1 MMTQVELHDY
11 LLNLKNK
18 DSQDPNIAEY
28 KKTIRNELAS
38 YRSDL
43 PLSRLFPKDGK
54 DVVFYSFM
62 EAKGNPNKDNIATHE
77 YKRLKLSWES
87 LRKHNKDIEIRFCY
101 NGMPCRKT
109 DEPEPIEAGRPWQ
122 KHADGRFR
130 HGEFDV
136 GDYSWAFVND
146 MHIKWIELCKEHNV
160 KMYPFHESFTG
171 NEPNAWCI
179 HRWYNLA
186 LWKDENLN
194 VLYLDADTWING
206 DIQLVFDIYK
216 RDPVYGR
223 EELGFR
229 HDPNLGVCGE
239 DPRFYLDLID
249 ASILAQGGVT
259 EVQKY
264 CLGVILLNHSTHKL
278 FTPEVLKDYTFLLQQ
293 IHTFKVF
300 YSIPN
305 YRIMDE
311 FAFWVLLSRWSLRT
325 SLFGNQDVSQT
336 FMEQKHEIHF
346 NPIVLH
352 YTTKDEEKF
361 ADWAPEFGGLSRNP
375 EDREKSDLAAGGIY
389 NVTPMMREELA
400 MSMW

>member
-1 MMTQVELHDY
+1 MNPNELHDY

-18 DSQDPNIAEY
+18 DSQDPNIVEY
-28 KKTIRNELAS
+28 KKTIREELRE
-38 YRSDL
+38 YRSRL
-43 PLSRLFPKDGK
+43 PITVAPSLPPQDYT
-54 DVVFYSFM
+54 DVVFYSFWEPHDTDERQSTM
-62 EAKGNPNKDNIATHE
+62 PYKWNPKKPKISEHE
-77 YKRLKLSWES
+77 YKRLKISWS
-87 LRKHNKDIEIRFCY
+87 TLRKYNTEIEIRFCY
-101 NGMPCRKT
+101 NGMTDALDHSSVNLDKWKT
-109 DEPEPIEAGRPWQ
+109 LCD
-122 KHADGRFR
+122 
-130 HGEFDV
+130 
-136 GDYSWAFVND
+136 DYGV
-146 MHIKWIELCKEHNV
+146 I
-160 KMYPFHESFTG
+160 MYPFHESFTG
-171 NEPNAWCI
+171 EEPNAWCI

-186 LWKDENLN
+186 LWKDESLN
-194 VLYLDADTWING
+194 VLYLDADTYING

-249 ASILAQGGVT
+249 ASILAQGGKT

-264 CLGVILLNHSTHKL
+264 CLGVILLNHSTHKF
-278 FTPEVLKDYTFLLQQ
+278 FTSKLLTEFTDLLER

-336 FMEQKHEIHF
+336 FMEEKHRDHF
-346 NPIVLH
+346 NPLILH

-361 ADWAPEFGGLSRNP
+361 ADWAPEFFSLSRSEEER
-375 EDREKSDLAAGGIY
+375 EDSDLAAGGIY
-389 NVTPMMREELA
+389 NVNPMMREELA

>member
-1 MMTQVELHDY
+1 MTPIELHDY

-18 DSQDPNIAEY
+18 DSLDPNIAEY
-28 KKTIRNELAS
+28 KKTIREELRA
-38 YRSDL
+38 YRSDQPSPPVGSL
-43 PLSRLFPKDGK
+43 IPYPSDGK

-62 EAKGNPNKDNIATHE
+62 EAPNKPKIGEHE
-77 YKRLKLSWES
+77 YKRLKLSWSS
-87 LRKHNKDIEIRFCY
+87 LRKHNQDIEVRFCY
-101 NGMPCRKT
+101 NGT
-109 DEPEPIEAGRPWQ
+109 DPKW
-122 KHADGRFR
+122 KDLC
-130 HGEFDV
+130 D
-136 GDYSWAFVND
+136 DYGV
-146 MHIKWIELCKEHNV
+146 I
-160 KMYPFHESFTG
+160 MYPFHESFTG
-171 NEPNAWCI
+171 EEPNAWCI

-194 VLYLDADTWING
+194 ILYMDADTWVNG

-249 ASILAQGGVT
+249 ASILAQGGKT

-278 FTPEVLKDYTFLLQQ
+278 FTPEVLKDYTDLLQR

-336 FMEQKHEIHF
+336 FMEEKHRDHF
-346 NPIVLH
+346 NPLILH
-352 YTTKDEEKF
+352 YTTKDEEEF
-361 ADWAPEFGGLSRNP
+361 ADWAPEFFCLSRNI
-375 EDREKSDLAAGGIY
+375 EDRENSDLAAGGIY

>member
-1 MMTQVELHDY
+1 MMTPTQLHDY

-18 DSQDPNIAEY
+18 NSQDPNIAEY
-28 KKTIRNELAS
+28 KRIIREELRS
-38 YRSDL
+38 YRSDQPSP
-43 PLSRLFPKDGK
+43 PLDSLIPYPKEGK

-62 EAKGNPNKDNIATHE
+62 EAEGKPKIGEHE
-77 YKRLKLSWES
+77 YKRLKLSWSS
-87 LRKHNKDIEIRFCY
+87 LRKHNTDIEVRFCY
-101 NGMPCRKT
+101 YPDLSYT
-109 DEPEPIEAGRPWQ
+109 
-122 KHADGRFR
+122 RFKR
-130 HGEFDV
+130 ESEEKKWKDLCD
-136 GDYSWAFVND
+136 DYGVT
-146 MHIKWIELCKEHNV
+146 
-160 KMYPFHESFTG
+160 MYPFHESFTG

-186 LWKDENLN
+186 LWHDEKLN
-194 VLYLDADTWING
+194 ILYMDADTYVNG

-239 DPRFYLDLID
+239 DPRFYLDLVD
-249 ASILAQGGVT
+249 ASIVAQGGKT

-264 CLGVILLNHSTHKL
+264 CLGVILLNHSVHKL
-278 FTPEVLKDYTFLLQQ
+278 FTTEVLEQYTDLLQR

-325 SLFGNQDVSQT
+325 SLFGDQDVSQT
-336 FMEQKHEIHF
+336 FLEKKHENHF
-346 NPIVLH
+346 NPLILH

-361 ADWAPEFGGLSRNP
+361 ADWGIEMMCLSRSG
-375 EDREKSDLAAGGIY
+375 EEREESDLAAGGIY
-389 NVTPMMREELA
+389 NVNPMMREELA

>member
-1 MMTQVELHDY
+1 MNPNKLHEY

-28 KKTIRNELAS
+28 KKTIRKELYP
-38 YRSDL
+38 YRSQL
-43 PLSRLFPKDGK
+43 PITIFPQLKPSQYTN
-54 DVVFYSFM
+54 VVFYSFM
-62 EAKGNPNKDNIATHE
+62 EAPGKPKIGEHE
-77 YKRLKLSWES
+77 YKRLKLSWSS
-87 LRKHNKDIEIRFCY
+87 LRKYNTTIDVRFCY
-101 NGMPCRKT
+101 NGT
-109 DEPEPIEAGRPWQ
+109 DPKWQ
-122 KHADGRFR
+122 
-130 HGEFDV
+130 
-136 GDYSWAFVND
+136 S
-146 MHIKWIELCKEHNV
+146 LCDEYNV

-171 NEPNAWCI
+171 EEPNAWCI

-186 LWKDENLN
+186 LWKRENLN

-206 DIQLVFDIYK
+206 DIGLVFDIYK
-216 RDPVYGR
+216 LDPVYGR

-239 DPRFYLDLID
+239 DPRFYLDLVD
-249 ASILAQGGVT
+249 ASIVAQGGKT
-259 EVQKY
+259 QVQKY
-264 CLGVILLNHSTHKL
+264 CLGVILLNHSTHK
-278 FTPEVLKDYTFLLQQ
+278 FFSMEGEMDYYTDLLER

-311 FAFWVLLSRWSLRT
+311 FAFWVLLSRWSIRT

-336 FMEQKHEIHF
+336 FLEEKHSVHF
-346 NPIVLH
+346 NPLILH

-361 ADWAPEFGGLSRNP
+361 ADWAPEFFCLSRNP
-375 EDREKSDLAAGGIY
+375 EDRENSDLAAGGIY

>member
-1 MMTQVELHDY
+1 MTPDELHDY

-28 KKTIRNELAS
+28 KKTIREELHA
-38 YRSDL
+38 YRSDQPTL
-43 PLSRLFPKDGK
+43 LSTQLIPYPKDPRFNIRVPKFDWQQKDGK

-62 EAKGNPNKDNIATHE
+62 EAPDKPKIGEHE
-77 YKRLKLSWES
+77 YKRLKISWSS
-87 LRKHNKDIEIRFCY
+87 LRKYNKDIEVRFCY
-101 NGMPCRKT
+101 DKIDMRQESSKRWT
-109 DEPEPIEAGRPWQ
+109 DLCIEY
-122 KHADGRFR
+122 D
-130 HGEFDV
+130 
-136 GDYSWAFVND
+136 
-146 MHIKWIELCKEHNV
+146 IE
-160 KMYPFHESFTG
+160 MYPFHESFTG
-171 NEPNAWCI
+171 KEPNAWCI

-206 DIQLVFDIYK
+206 DVQLLFDIYK
-216 RDPVYGR
+216 RDPIYGR

-239 DPRFYLDLID
+239 DPRFYLDLVD
-249 ASILAQGGVT
+249 ASIVAQGGKT

-264 CLGVILLNHSTHKL
+264 CLGVILLNHSAHKL
-278 FTPEVLKDYTFLLQQ
+278 FTPEILEGYTDLLKR

-336 FMEQKHEIHF
+336 FLEQKHENHF
-346 NPIVLH
+346 NPLILH
-352 YTTKDEEKF
+352 YTTKDEEEF
-361 ADWAPEFGGLSRNP
+361 ADWAPEFFCLSRNI
-375 EDREKSDLAAGGIY
+375 EDRENSDLAAGGIY

>member
-1 MMTQVELHDY
+1 MNPIELHDY

-18 DSQDPNIAEY
+18 DSLDPNIAEY
-28 KKTIRNELAS
+28 KKTIREELRA
-38 YRSDL
+38 YRSDQPSPPVGSL
-43 PLSRLFPKDGK
+43 IPYPSDGK
-54 DVVFYSFM
+54 DIVFYSFM
-62 EAKGNPNKDNIATHE
+62 EAPDKPKIGEHE
-77 YKRLKLSWES
+77 YKRLKISWSS
-87 LRKHNKDIEIRFCY
+87 LRKHNTDIEIRFCY
-101 NGMPCRKT
+101 SERINLFR
-109 DEPEPIEAGRPWQ
+109 DPESELGKDRNDSLYDKWASLC
-122 KHADGRFR
+122 D
-130 HGEFDV
+130 
-136 GDYSWAFVND
+136 DYGV
-146 MHIKWIELCKEHNV
+146 E
-160 KMYPFHESFTG
+160 MYPFHESFIG

-194 VLYLDADTWING
+194 VLYMDADTYVNG

-249 ASILAQGGVT
+249 ASIMAQGGKT

-278 FTPEVLKDYTFLLQQ
+278 FTPEVLKDYTDLLQR

-336 FMEQKHEIHF
+336 FLEQKHENHF
-346 NPIVLH
+346 NPLILH

-361 ADWAPEFGGLSRNP
+361 ADWGIEFMCLSRSE
-375 EDREKSDLAAGGIY
+375 EDRENSELAAGGIY
-389 NVTPMMREELA
+389 NVMPLMREELA

>member
-1 MMTQVELHDY
+1 MRPNELHDY

-18 DSQDPNIAEY
+18 NSQDPNIVEY
-28 KKTIRNELAS
+28 KKTIREELRS
-38 YRSDL
+38 YRADL
-43 PLSRLFPKDGK
+43 PHPPMNSILPYPEKKKDI
-54 DVVFYSFM
+54 VFYSFM
-62 EAKGNPNKDNIATHE
+62 EAPNKPKIGEHE
-77 YKRLKLSWES
+77 YKRLKLSWSS
-87 LRKHNKDIEIRFCY
+87 LRKYNTDIEVRFCY
-101 NGMPCRKT
+101 SERINLFR
-109 DEPEPIEAGRPWQ
+109 DPESQLGKDRDDSLYNKWASLCE
-122 KHADGRFR
+122 
-130 HGEFDV
+130 
-136 GDYSWAFVND
+136 DYGV
-146 MHIKWIELCKEHNV
+146 E
-160 KMYPFHESFTG
+160 MYPFHESFIG

-206 DIQLVFDIYK
+206 DIQLLFDIYK
-216 RDPVYGR
+216 RDPIYGR

-249 ASILAQGGVT
+249 ASIVAQGGVT

-264 CLGVILLNHSTHKL
+264 CLGVILLNHSIHKL
-278 FTPEVLKDYTFLLQQ
+278 FTPEVLKDYTDLLER

-336 FMEQKHEIHF
+336 FLEEKHSVHF
-346 NPIVLH
+346 NPLVLH

-361 ADWAPEFGGLSRNP
+361 ADWAPEFFCLSRNI
-375 EDREKSDLAAGGIY
+375 EDRENSDLAAGGIY

>member
-1 MMTQVELHDY
+1 MTPTQLHDY

-18 DSQDPNIAEY
+18 NAQDPNIKEY
-28 KKTIRNELAS
+28 KKEIRKALRS
-38 YRSDL
+38 YRWNIPADYNLHTRSSLAND
-43 PLSRLFPKDGK
+43 PLDNTK

-62 EAKGNPNKDNIATHE
+62 EAPGKPKIGEHE
-77 YKRLKLSWES
+77 YKRLKLSWSS
-87 LRKHNKDIEIRFCY
+87 LRKHNTDIEVRFCY
-101 NGMPCRKT
+101 TGDPNYAPAKSIEM
-109 DEPEPIEAGRPWQ
+109 DEKW
-122 KHADGRFR
+122 KSLCD
-130 HGEFDV
+130 
-136 GDYSWAFVND
+136 DYGV
-146 MHIKWIELCKEHNV
+146 E
-160 KMYPFHESFTG
+160 MYPFHESFTG

-194 VLYLDADTWING
+194 LLYMDADTYVNG
-206 DIQLVFDIYK
+206 DIQLIFDIYK

-239 DPRFYLDLID
+239 DPRFYLDLVD
-249 ASILAQGGVT
+249 ASIMAQGGKT

-264 CLGVILLNHSTHKL
+264 CLGVILLNHSVHKL
-278 FTPEVLKDYTFLLQQ
+278 FTPEILEGYTDLLER
-293 IHTFKVF
+293 IHKFKVF

-325 SLFGNQDVSQT
+325 SLFGDQDVSQT
-336 FMEQKHEIHF
+336 FLEKKHENHF
-346 NPIVLH
+346 NPIILH

-361 ADWAPEFGGLSRNP
+361 ADWGIEMMCLSRSD
-375 EDREKSDLAAGGIY
+375 EDRENSELAAGGIY
-389 NVTPMMREELA
+389 NVMPLMREELA

>member
-1 MMTQVELHDY
+1 
-11 LLNLKNK
+11 
-18 DSQDPNIAEY
+18 
-28 KKTIRNELAS
+28 
-38 YRSDL
+38 
-43 PLSRLFPKDGK
+43 
-54 DVVFYSFM
+54 
-62 EAKGNPNKDNIATHE
+62 
-77 YKRLKLSWES
+77 
-87 LRKHNKDIEIRFCY
+87 
-101 NGMPCRKT
+101 
-109 DEPEPIEAGRPWQ
+109 
-122 KHADGRFR
+122 
-130 HGEFDV
+130 
-136 GDYSWAFVND
+136 
-146 MHIKWIELCKEHNV
+146 
-160 KMYPFHESFTG
+160 MYPFHESFTG
-171 NEPNAWCI
+171 EEPNAWCI

-249 ASILAQGGVT
+249 ASIMAQGGVT

-264 CLGVILLNHSTHKL
+264 CLGVILLNHSIHKL
-278 FTPEVLKDYTFLLQQ
+278 FTPEILEGYTDLLKR

-336 FMEQKHEIHF
+336 FMEQKHENHF
-346 NPIVLH
+346 NPLILH

-361 ADWAPEFGGLSRNP
+361 ADWAPEFFCLSRNI
-375 EDREKSDLAAGGIY
+375 EDRENSDLAAGGIY
-389 NVTPMMREELA
+389 NVSPMMREELA

>member
-1 MMTQVELHDY
+1 MSMTPKQLHDY

-18 DSQDPNIAEY
+18 NSLDPNIEEY
-28 KKTIRNELAS
+28 KRTIRKELYH
-38 YRSDL
+38 YRSDQPSPPMDSL
-43 PLSRLFPKDGK
+43 VPYPSDGK

-62 EAKGNPNKDNIATHE
+62 DAPNKPKIAAHE
-77 YKRLKLSWES
+77 MKRLRLSWSS
-87 LRKHNKDIEIRFCY
+87 LRKHNTDIEVRFCY
-101 NGMPCRKT
+101 
-109 DEPEPIEAGRPWQ
+109 
-122 KHADGRFR
+122 DGNDLAWTKLCE
-130 HGEFDV
+130 EFD
-136 GDYSWAFVND
+136 
-146 MHIKWIELCKEHNV
+146 IT
-160 KMYPFHESFTG
+160 MYPFHESFTG
-171 NEPNAWCI
+171 KEPNAWCI
-179 HRWYNLA
+179 HRWYNLS

-194 VLYLDADTWING
+194 VLYLDADTYVHS
-206 DIQLVFDIYK
+206 DIQEIFDIYK

-229 HDPNLGVCGE
+229 HDPNLGACGE

-249 ASILAQGGVT
+249 AAIVAQGGKT

-264 CLGVILLNHSTHKL
+264 CLGVILLNHSVHKL
-278 FTPEVLKDYTFLLQQ
+278 FTPEVMEYYTDLLKR

-311 FAFWVLLSRWSLRT
+311 FAFWILMSRWSLRT

-336 FMEQKHEIHF
+336 FLEKKHENHF

-352 YTTKDEEKF
+352 YTTFTEEAF
-361 ADWAPEFGGLSRNP
+361 ADWAPEFFCLKRTQEER
-375 EDREKSDLAAGGIY
+375 EDSDAAAGGIY
-389 NVTPMMREELA
+389 NVTPLMREELA

>member
-1 MMTQVELHDY
+1 MKPTQLHDY

-18 DSQDPNIAEY
+18 NAQDPNIKEY
-28 KKTIRNELAS
+28 KKEIRKALRS
-38 YRSDL
+38 YRWDIPADYNLHTRSSIAKD
-43 PLSRLFPKDGK
+43 PLDNTK

-62 EAKGNPNKDNIATHE
+62 EAPDKPKIGEHE
-77 YKRLKLSWES
+77 YKRLKLSWSS
-87 LRKHNKDIEIRFCY
+87 LRKHNTDIEVRFCY
-101 NGMPCRKT
+101 TGDSNWAPAKR
-109 DEPEPIEAGRPWQ
+109 IEM
-122 KHADGRFR
+122 
-130 HGEFDV
+130 EE
-136 GDYSWAFVND
+136 
-146 MHIKWIELCKEHNV
+146 KWKSLCDDFGVE
-160 KMYPFHESFTG
+160 MYPFHESFTG

-194 VLYLDADTWING
+194 LLYMDADTYVNG
-206 DIQLVFDIYK
+206 DIQLIFDIYK

-239 DPRFYLDLID
+239 DPRFYLDLVD
-249 ASILAQGGVT
+249 ASIMAQGGKT

-264 CLGVILLNHSTHKL
+264 CLGVILLNHSVHKL
-278 FTPEVLKDYTFLLQQ
+278 FTPEILEGYTDLLER
-293 IHTFKVF
+293 IHKFKVF

-325 SLFGNQDVSQT
+325 SLFGDQDVSQT
-336 FMEQKHEIHF
+336 FLEKKHENHF
-346 NPIVLH
+346 NPIILH

-361 ADWAPEFGGLSRNP
+361 ADWGIEMMCLSRSD
-375 EDREKSDLAAGGIY
+375 EDRENSELAAGGIY
-389 NVTPMMREELA
+389 NVMPLMREELA

>member
-1 MMTQVELHDY
+1 MMTSKDLHNY

-18 DSQDPNIAEY
+18 NSQDPNIAEY
-28 KKTIRNELAS
+28 KREIRAALDE
-38 YRSDL
+38 YRTRIPRTNL
-43 PLSRLFPKDGK
+43 MLKEQGGTAK

-62 EAKGNPNKDNIATHE
+62 NPKNKPKIAEHE
-77 YKRLKLSWES
+77 YKRLKLSWKS
-87 LRKHNKDIEIRFCY
+87 LRKHNKDIEVRFCY
-101 NGMPCRKT
+101 
-109 DEPEPIEAGRPWQ
+109 
-122 KHADGRFR
+122 DG
-130 HGEFDV
+130 DDPMWNV
-136 GDYSWAFVND
+136 
-146 MHIKWIELCKEHNV
+146 LCEEHNIR
-160 KMYPFHESFTG
+160 MFPFHESFTG
-171 NEPNAWCI
+171 TEPNAWCI

-186 LWKDENLN
+186 LWKNEDLN
-194 VLYLDADTWING
+194 VLYMDADTYVNG
-206 DIQLVFDIYK
+206 DIQLVFDNYK

-239 DPRFYLDLID
+239 DARFYLDLVD
-249 ASILAQGGVT
+249 ASIVAQGGKT

-264 CLGVILLNHSTHKL
+264 CLGVILLNQSVHKL
-278 FTPEVLKDYTFLLQQ
+278 FTPEILKGYTDLLER
-293 IHTFKVF
+293 IHKFEVF

-336 FMEQKHEIHF
+336 FLEQKHENHF
-346 NPIVLH
+346 NPLILH

-361 ADWAPEFGGLSRNP
+361 ADWAPEFFCLSRTE
-375 EDREKSDLAAGGIY
+375 EDREQSELAAGGIY
-389 NVTPMMREELA
+389 NVMPLMREELA